1 MMEQKEEQCCMS
13 VEKHHETST
22 ELINGFTCTSNYCK
36 ELIKNSLDLSAKELT
51 NFPTEILNFSQVTRL
66 FLDHNDIETIPDSR

>member
-1 MMEQKEEQCCMS
+1 MS

-22 ELINGFTCTSNYCK
+22 ELINGFICTSNYCK

-51 NFPTEILNFSQVTRL
+51 NYR
-66 FLDHNDIETIPDSR
+66 R